1 MTAARANPIAP
12 SSIIIV
18 GGGASGVVLAAH
30 LLKSPN
36 PDLRV
41 TLIEKRPH
49 FGQGIAYSTLLSA
62 HVLNVSAAG
71 MSAYADD
78 PGNFWRWLQA
88 RGLLGQEQTPLT
100 PFYAPR
106 SVYARYLKELLDDLE
121 TRERE
126 TGRLRLIR
134 EESLSISPTA
144 SGVEVAL
151 ANGTSVVA
159 HLAVLATG
167 HDEQP
172 AQGHAVRMGS
182 EADTALDPDSRV
194 MVLGTGLSMVDAFL
208 ALEQRGHKG
217 EIIAVSR
224 RGLLPSPH
232 RKGNPIKLDVADIPL
247 GTQLSYFVGW
257 FRDLIRENQKA
268 GVDWRD
274 VVDGLRPFN
283 QKIWQNWP
291 ASAKRRFVEHTKAW
305 WDIHRHRMA
314 PEVHARVS
322 EAVQSGRIRLVAGR
336 VIGIDA
342 GESFTVHVQAR
353 HSQAVETFEV
363 ARIYDCSGIVRDI
376 STSSN
381 SVVRSLVDR
390 GLARPDPLRI
400 GLDVSANCEIIASD
414 GSVSRKILAV
424 GPLTRGTF
432 FEIDA
437 IPDIR
442 VQCARLTR
450 QLLG

>member
-1 MTAARANPIAP
+1 MVGRGN
-12 SSIIIV
+12 SIIIV

-30 LLKSPN
+30 LLKLPN

-49 FGQGIAYSTLLSA
+49 FGQGMAYSTLLSA
-62 HVLNVSAAG
+62 HVLNVNASG

-78 PGNFWRWLQA
+78 PTNFARWVLE
-88 RGLLGQEQTPLT
+88 RGLAKPDQG

-106 SVYARYLKELLDDLE
+106 SLYARYLKELLDDLE
-121 TRERE
+121 ERERE

-134 EESLSISPTA
+134 EESLSISPTSA
-144 SGVEVAL
+144 GVEVAL
-151 ANGTSVVA
+151 ANGTSVVG

-172 AQGHAVRMGS
+172 GAFQGRAIRMGS
-182 EADTALDPDSRV
+182 DADTALDAQAPV
-194 MVLGTGLSMVDAFL
+194 LVLGTGLSMVDAFL
-208 ALEQRGHKG
+208 SLEQRGHRG
-217 EIIAVSR
+217 GIIAVSR

-257 FRDLIRENQKA
+257 FRNLIRENQKA
-268 GVDWRD
+268 GGDWRD

-291 ASAKRRFVEHTKAW
+291 SSAKRRFVEHTKAW

-314 PEVHARVS
+314 PEVYERVT
-322 EAVQSGRIRLVAGR
+322 EAVGSGRIRLVAGR
-336 VIGIDA
+336 VVDIEPNDGL
-342 GESFTVHVQAR
+342 TVTIQQRGTQAL
-353 HSQAVETFEV
+353 ETLDV
-363 ARIYDCSGIVRDI
+363 ARIYDCMGIARDI
-376 STSSN
+376 SKTSN
-381 SVVRSLVDR
+381 GLVRSLVER
-390 GLARPDPLRI
+390 GLARPDPLHL
-400 GLDVSANCEIIASD
+400 GLDVTARCELIATD
-414 GSVSRKILAV
+414 GAVSSKLLAV

-442 VQCARLTR
+442 VQCARLSK

>member
-1 MTAARANPIAP
+1 MVGRGN
-12 SSIIIV
+12 SIIIV

-49 FGQGIAYSTLLSA
+49 FGQGMAYSTLLSA
-62 HVLNVSAAG
+62 HVLNVNASG

-78 PGNFWRWLQA
+78 PGNFARWVLE
-88 RGLLGQEQTPLT
+88 RGLAQPDRG

-106 SVYARYLKELLDDLE
+106 SLYARYLKELLDDLE
-121 TRERE
+121 ERERE
-126 TGRLRLIR
+126 SGRLRLIR
-134 EESLSISPTA
+134 EESLSISPTP

-151 ANGTSVVA
+151 ANGTSVVG

-172 AQGHAVRMGS
+172 GAFQGRAIRMGS
-182 EADTALDPDSRV
+182 EADTALDPEATV
-194 MVLGTGLSMVDAFL
+194 LVLGTGLSMVDAFL
-208 ALEQRGHKG
+208 SLEQRGHRG

-257 FRDLIRENQKA
+257 FRNLIRENQKA
-268 GVDWRD
+268 GGDWRD

-291 ASAKRRFVEHTKAW
+291 SSAKRRFVEHTKAW

-314 PEVHARVS
+314 PEVYERVT
-322 EAVQSGRIRLVAGR
+322 EAVGSGRIRLVAGR
-336 VIGIDA
+336 VVDIEPG
-342 GESFTVHVQAR
+342 FTVTIQQRGTQAL
-353 HSQAVETFEV
+353 ETLEV
-363 ARIYDCSGIVRDI
+363 ARIYDCMGIARDI
-376 STSSN
+376 SKTSN
-381 SVVRSLVDR
+381 GVVRSLVER
-390 GLARPDPLRI
+390 ALARPDPLRL
-400 GLDVSANCEIIASD
+400 GLDVTARCELIAAD
-414 GSVSRKILAV
+414 GTVSSKLLAV

-442 VQCARLTR
+442 VQCARLSE

>member
-1 MTAARANPIAP
+1 MVGRAN
-12 SSIIIV
+12 SIIIV

-49 FGQGIAYSTLLSA
+49 FGQGMAYSTLLSA
-62 HVLNVSAAG
+62 HVLNVNASG
-71 MSAYADD
+71 MSGYADD
-78 PGNFWRWLQA
+78 PTHFARWVLE
-88 RGLLGQEQTPLT
+88 RGLARPDQG

-106 SVYARYLKELLDDLE
+106 SLYARYLQELLDGLVE
-121 TRERE
+121 RERD
-126 TGRLRLIR
+126 TRRLRLIR
-134 EESLSISPTA
+134 EESLSIAPTHA
-144 SGVEVAL
+144 GVEVAL

-172 AQGHAVRMGS
+172 GAFQGHAVRMGT
-182 EADTALDPDSRV
+182 EADTMLDPQAQV
-194 MVLGTGLSMVDAFL
+194 LLLGTGLSMVDAFL
-208 ALEQRGHKG
+208 SLEQRGHRG
-217 EIIAVSR
+217 AIVAVSR

-232 RKGNPIKLDVADIPL
+232 RKGNPIKLDIADIPL
-247 GTQLSYFVGW
+247 GTELSYFVGW
-257 FRDLIRENQKA
+257 FRNLIRETQKA
-268 GVDWRD
+268 GGDWRD

-283 QKIWQNWP
+283 QTIWQNWP
-291 ASAKRRFVEHTKAW
+291 SSAKRRFVEHTKAW

-314 PEVHARVS
+314 PEVYARVTG
-322 EAVQSGRIRLVAGR
+322 AVRSGRIRLVAGR
-336 VIGIDA
+336 VVNVEANGGFAVKIQPRGRQD
-342 GESFTVHVQAR
+342 
-353 HSQAVETFEV
+353 VETLDV
-363 ARIYDCSGIVRDI
+363 ARIYDCMGIARDI
-376 STSSN
+376 SRTSN
-381 SVVRSLVDR
+381 GVVRSLVER
-390 GLARPDPLRI
+390 GLARPDPLRL
-400 GLDVSANCEIIASD
+400 GLDVTAKCELIAAD
-414 GSVSRKILAV
+414 GTVSSKLLAV

-442 VQCARLTR
+442 VQCAKLSK

>member
-1 MTAARANPIAP
+1 MSGRASSIIPN
-12 SSIIIV
+12 SIIIV
-18 GGGASGVVLAAH
+18 GGGASGVVMAAH
-30 LLKSPN
+30 LLKSTN

-78 PGNFWRWLQA
+78 PGNFWRWLHG
-88 RGLLGQEQTPLT
+88 RGLVDQEQTPQT

-106 SVYARYLKELLDDLE
+106 SIYARYLGELLDELE
-121 TRERE
+121 AREQP
-126 TGRLRLIR
+126 TGRLRLIH
-134 EESLSISPTA
+134 EESLSITPTA

-159 HLAVLATG
+159 HMAILATG

-172 AQGHAVRMGS
+172 TQGHAIRMGS
-182 EADTALDPDSRV
+182 EADTALDPESRV

-208 ALEQRGHKG
+208 ALEQRGHGG
-217 EIIAVSR
+217 EIVAVSR
-224 RGLLPSPH
+224 RGQLPAPPPH
-232 RKGNPIKLDVADIPL
+232 GNPIKLDVADIPL

-268 GVDWRD
+268 GIDWRD

-314 PEVHARVS
+314 PEVYAKVTQ
-322 EAVQSGRIRLVAGR
+322 AVQSGRIRLVAGR
-336 VIGIDA
+336 VVGITP
-342 GESFTVHVQAR
+342 GEAFSVDVQSR
-353 HSQAVETFEV
+353 HSQLVETFDV

-390 GLARPDPLRI
+390 GLARPDPMRI
-400 GLDVSANCEIIASD
+400 GLDVSANCEIIAGD
-414 GSVSRKILAV
+414 GTVSRKILAV

-442 VQCARLTR
+442 IQCARLSK

>member
-1 MTAARANPIAP
+1 MSVGRTN
-12 SSIIIV
+12 SIIVV

-30 LLKSPN
+30 LLKSPH

-88 RGLLGQEQTPLT
+88 RGLVSQEQTPQT

-121 TRERE
+121 QRERE

-134 EESLSISPTA
+134 EESLSISPTS

-172 AQGHAVRMGS
+172 GAGQGHAIRMGT
-182 EADTALDPDSRV
+182 EADTALDPDASV
-194 MVLGTGLSMVDAFL
+194 LVLGTGLSMVDAFL
-208 ALEQRGHKG
+208 SLEQRGHRG
-217 EIIAVSR
+217 AIIAVSR

-232 RKGNPIKLDVADIPL
+232 RKGNPIKLDIADSPL
-247 GTQLSYFVGW
+247 GTDLSYVVGW
-257 FRDLIRENQKA
+257 FRQLIRQTQKA
-268 GVDWRD
+268 GGDWRD

-283 QKIWQNWP
+283 QTIWQNWP
-291 ASAKRRFVEHTKAW
+291 SSAKRRFVEHTKAW

-314 PEVHARVS
+314 PEVYARVI
-322 EAVQSGRIRLVAGR
+322 EAVRSGRIRLVAGR
-336 VIGIDA
+336 VVDIDA
-342 GESFTVHVQAR
+342 NDGFVVKIQPRGTQDI
-353 HSQAVETFEV
+353 ETLDV
-363 ARIYDCSGIVRDI
+363 ARIYDCMGIARDI
-376 STSSN
+376 SKTSN
-381 SVVRSLVDR
+381 GLVRSLLER
-390 GLARPDPLRI
+390 GLARPDPLRL
-400 GLDVSANCEIIASD
+400 GLDVTAKCALIAAD
-414 GSVSRKILAV
+414 GTVSSKLLAV

-442 VQCARLTR
+442 VQCAKLSK

>member
-1 MTAARANPIAP
+1 MSGRGSSN
-12 SSIIIV
+12 SIIIV

-30 LLKSPN
+30 LLKSAN

-88 RGLLGQEQTPLT
+88 GGLLGQDQTPLT

-144 SGVEVAL
+144 SGVEVTL

-314 PEVHARVS
+314 PEVHAEVS
-322 EAVQSGRIRLVAGR
+322 EAVRSGRIRLVAGR
-336 VIGIDA
+336 VVGIDA
-342 GESFTVHVQAR
+342 GERVSVDIQAR
-353 HSQAVETFEV
+353 HSQAIETVEV

-400 GLDVSANCEIIASD
+400 GLDVSANCEIIAAD
-414 GSVSRKILAV
+414 GAVSRKILAV

>member
-1 MTAARANPIAP
+1 MIGRGN
-12 SSIIIV
+12 SIIIV

-30 LLKSPN
+30 LLKSSN

-49 FGQGIAYSTLLSA
+49 FGQGMAYSTLLSA
-62 HVLNVSAAG
+62 HVLNVKASG

-78 PGNFWRWLQA
+78 PDNFARWVLERALAQPDQ
-88 RGLLGQEQTPLT
+88 G

-106 SVYARYLKELLDDLE
+106 SLYARYLKELLDDLE
-121 TRERE
+121 ERERE

-134 EESLSISPTA
+134 EESLSISPTP

-151 ANGTSVVA
+151 ANGTSVVG

-172 AQGHAVRMGS
+172 GAFQGRAIRMGS
-182 EADTALDPDSRV
+182 EADTALDPQAPV
-194 MVLGTGLSMVDAFL
+194 LVLGTGLSMVDAFL
-208 ALEQRGHKG
+208 SLEQRGHRG
-217 EIIAVSR
+217 EIVAVSR

-247 GTQLSYFVGW
+247 GTELSYFVGW
-257 FRDLIRENQKA
+257 FRNLIRENQKA
-268 GVDWRD
+268 GGDWRD

-291 ASAKRRFVEHTKAW
+291 SSAKRRFVEHTKAW

-314 PEVHARVS
+314 PEVYERVT
-322 EAVQSGRIRLVAGR
+322 EAVGSGRIRLVAGR
-336 VIGIDA
+336 VVDVEPG
-342 GESFTVHVQAR
+342 FTVTIQQRGTQAL
-353 HSQAVETFEV
+353 ETLEV
-363 ARIYDCSGIVRDI
+363 ARIYDCMGIARDI
-376 STSSN
+376 SRTSN
-381 SVVRSLVDR
+381 SLLRSLVER
-390 GLARPDPLRI
+390 GLARPDPLRL
-400 GLDVSANCEIIASD
+400 GLDVTARCELIAAD
-414 GSVSRKILAV
+414 GTVSSKLLAV

-442 VQCARLTR
+442 VQCARLAK
-450 QLLG
+450 QLFG

>member
-1 MTAARANPIAP
+1 MIGRGN
-12 SSIIIV
+12 SIIVV

-49 FGQGIAYSTLLSA
+49 FGQGMAYSTLLSA
-62 HVLNVSAAG
+62 HVLNVRASL

-78 PGNFWRWLQA
+78 PENFARWVLE
-88 RGLLGQEQTPLT
+88 RGLVKPDQG

-106 SVYARYLKELLDDLE
+106 SLYARYLKELLDDLE
-121 TRERE
+121 ERERE
-126 TGRLRLIR
+126 AARLRLIR
-134 EESLSISPTA
+134 EESLSISPTS
-144 SGVEVAL
+144 SGVEVTL
-151 ANGTSVVA
+151 ANGTSVVG
-159 HLAVLATG
+159 HFAVLATG

-172 AQGHAVRMGS
+172 GAFQGRAIRMGS
-182 EADTALDPDSRV
+182 DADTVLEPEAPVL
-194 MVLGTGLSMVDAFL
+194 VLGTGLSMVDAFL
-208 ALEQRGHKG
+208 SLEQRGHRG
-217 EIIAVSR
+217 EIVAVSR

-232 RKGNPIKLDVADIPL
+232 RKGNPIKLDIADIPL
-247 GTQLSYFVGW
+247 GTELSYFIGW
-257 FRDLIRENQKA
+257 FRNLIRDNQKA
-268 GVDWRD
+268 GGDWRD

-291 ASAKRRFVEHTKAW
+291 SSAKRRFVEHTKAW

-314 PEVHARVS
+314 PEVYGRVTR
-322 EAVQSGRIRLVAGR
+322 AVRSGRIRLVAGR
-336 VIGIDA
+336 VVDIEPDG
-342 GESFTVHVQAR
+342 GLTVTIQQRGTQAL
-353 HSQAVETFEV
+353 ETLEV
-363 ARIYDCSGIVRDI
+363 ARIYDCMGIARDI
-376 STSSN
+376 SKTSN
-381 SVVRSLVDR
+381 GVVRSLVER
-390 GLARPDPLRI
+390 GLARPDPLRL
-400 GLDVSANCEIIASD
+400 GLDVTAKCEMIAAD
-414 GSVSRKILAV
+414 GTVSSKILAV

-442 VQCARLTR
+442 VQCAKLSK

>member
-1 MTAARANPIAP
+1 MSVRPNSIIPN
-12 SSIIIV
+12 SIIIV
-18 GGGASGVVLAAH
+18 GGGASGVVMAAH

-78 PGNFWRWLQA
+78 PSNFWRWLQG
-88 RGLLGQEQTPLT
+88 RGLVDKEQAPQT

-106 SVYARYLKELLDDLE
+106 SLYARYLGALLDELE
-121 TRERE
+121 AREQP
-126 TGRLRLIR
+126 TGRLRLIH
-134 EESLSISPTA
+134 EESLSITPTA

-159 HLAVLATG
+159 HLAILATG

-182 EADTALDPDSRV
+182 EADTALDADSPV

-208 ALEQRGHKG
+208 ALEQRGHTGK
-217 EIIAVSR
+217 IVAVSR

-268 GVDWRD
+268 GIDWRD

-314 PEVHARVS
+314 PEVYAKVTQ
-322 EAVQSGRIRLVAGR
+322 AVQSGRIRLVAGR
-336 VIGIDA
+336 VVGIA
-342 GESFTVHVQAR
+342 PGEAFSVDVQSR
-353 HSQAVETFEV
+353 HSQLVETFDV

-390 GLARPDPLRI
+390 GLGRPDPMRI
-400 GLDVSANCEIIASD
+400 GLDVSANCEIIAGD
-414 GSVSRKILAV
+414 GTVSRKILAV

-442 VQCARLTR
+442 VQCARLSK

>member
-1 MTAARANPIAP
+1 MVGRGN
-12 SSIIIV
+12 SIIIV

-49 FGQGIAYSTLLSA
+49 FGQGMAYSTLLSA
-62 HVLNVSAAG
+62 HVLNVNASG
-71 MSAYADD
+71 MSAHADD
-78 PGNFWRWLQA
+78 PGDFARWVLE
-88 RGLLGQEQTPLT
+88 RGFAKPDQG

-106 SVYARYLKELLDDLE
+106 SLYARYLKELLDDLE
-121 TRERE
+121 ERERE
-126 TGRLRLIR
+126 AGRLRLIR
-134 EESLSISPTA
+134 EESLSISPTP
-144 SGVEVAL
+144 SGVDVAL
-151 ANGTSVVA
+151 ANGTSVVG

-172 AQGHAVRMGS
+172 GAFQGRAIRMGS
-182 EADTALDPDSRV
+182 EADTALDPEATV
-194 MVLGTGLSMVDAFL
+194 LVLGTGLSMVDAFL
-208 ALEQRGHKG
+208 SLQQRGHRG
-217 EIIAVSR
+217 EIVAVSR

-247 GTQLSYFVGW
+247 GTELSYFVGW
-257 FRDLIRENQKA
+257 FRNLIRENQKA
-268 GVDWRD
+268 GGDWRD

-291 ASAKRRFVEHTKAW
+291 SSAKRRFVEHTKAW

-314 PEVHARVS
+314 PEVYERVT
-322 EAVQSGRIRLVAGR
+322 EAVGSGRIRLVAGR
-336 VIGIDA
+336 VVDIEPG
-342 GESFTVHVQAR
+342 FTVTIQQRATQAL
-353 HSQAVETFEV
+353 ETLEV
-363 ARIYDCSGIVRDI
+363 ARIYDCMGIARDI
-376 STSSN
+376 SRTSN
-381 SVVRSLVDR
+381 GVVRSLVER
-390 GLARPDPLRI
+390 ALARPDPLRL
-400 GLDVSANCEIIASD
+400 GLDVTAGCELIAAD
-414 GSVSRKILAV
+414 GTVSSKLLAV

-442 VQCARLTR
+442 VQCAKLSKL
-450 QLLG
+450 LLG

>member
-1 MTAARANPIAP
+1 MRMTGRAN
-12 SSIIIV
+12 SIIIV

-62 HVLNVSAAG
+62 HVLNVAATG

-78 PGNFWRWLQA
+78 PGNFWRWLLE
-88 RGLLGQEQTPLT
+88 RGLATPEQAPV
-100 PFYAPR
+100 YAPR
-106 SVYARYLKELLDDLE
+106 SLYARYLGELLDDLE
-121 TRERE
+121 AREQQ

-134 EESLSISPTA
+134 EESRSIKPTA
-144 SGVEVAL
+144 SGVEVTL

-159 HLAVLATG
+159 HLAILATG
-167 HDEQP
+167 HDEMP
-172 AQGHAVRMGS
+172 AQGHAIRMGS
-182 EADTALDPDSRV
+182 EADTELPPDASV

-208 ALEQRGHKG
+208 ALEQRGHRG
-217 EIIAVSR
+217 DIIAVSR

-268 GVDWRD
+268 GRDWRD

-314 PEVHARVS
+314 PEVHARVT

-336 VIGIDA
+336 VVGIEADDQFA
-342 GESFTVHVQAR
+342 VQVQSR
-353 HSQAVETFEV
+353 HTQRLETFEV

-390 GLARPDPLRI
+390 RLARPDPMRI
-400 GLDVSANCEIIASD
+400 GLDVSANCEIIAGD
-414 GSVSRKILAV
+414 GAVSKKILAV

-442 VQCARLTR
+442 VQCARLSK

>member
-1 MTAARANPIAP
+1 MVGRGN
-12 SSIIIV
+12 SIIIV

-30 LLKSPN
+30 LMKSPN

-49 FGQGIAYSTLLSA
+49 FGQGMAYSTLLSA
-62 HVLNVSAAG
+62 HVLNVKASG

-78 PGNFWRWLQA
+78 PENFARWVLE
-88 RGLLGQEQTPLT
+88 RGLADPDGG

-106 SVYARYLKELLDDLE
+106 SLYARYLKELLDDLE
-121 TRERE
+121 ERERE
-126 TGRLRLIR
+126 SGRLRLIR
-134 EESLSISPTA
+134 EETLSISPTP
-144 SGVEVAL
+144 SGVDVAL
-151 ANGTSVVA
+151 ANGTSVVG

-172 AQGHAVRMGS
+172 GAFQGRAVRMGS
-182 EADTALDPDSRV
+182 EADAALEPEARV
-194 MVLGTGLSMVDAFL
+194 LLLGTGLSMVDAFL
-208 ALEQRGHKG
+208 SLDQRGHRG
-217 EIIAVSR
+217 EIVAVSR

-232 RKGNPIKLDVADIPL
+232 RKGNPIKLDIADIPL

-257 FRDLIRENQKA
+257 FRNLIRENQQA
-268 GVDWRD
+268 GGDWRD

-283 QKIWQNWP
+283 QTIWQNWP
-291 ASAKRRFVEHTKAW
+291 SSAKRRFVEHTKAW

-314 PEVHARVS
+314 PEVYERITG
-322 EAVQSGRIRLVAGR
+322 AVRSGRIRLVAGR
-336 VIGIDA
+336 VVDVRPG
-342 GESFTVHVQAR
+342 GSFAVDIQQRGTQAL
-353 HSQAVETFEV
+353 ETLDV
-363 ARIYDCSGIVRDI
+363 ARIYDCMGIARDI
-376 STSSN
+376 STTSN
-381 SVVRSLVDR
+381 GVVRTLVER
-390 GLARPDPLRI
+390 GLARPDPLRL
-400 GLDVSANCEIIASD
+400 GLDVTAKCEIIAAD
-414 GSVSRKILAV
+414 GTISSRVLAV

-442 VQCARLTR
+442 VQCARLSK

>member
-1 MTAARANPIAP
+1 MTGRAN
-12 SSIIIV
+12 SIIIV

-49 FGQGIAYSTLLSA
+49 FGQGMAYSTLLSA

-78 PGNFWRWLQA
+78 PDNFWRWLQE
-88 RGLLGQEQTPLT
+88 RGLATPEQAPV
-100 PFYAPR
+100 YAPR

-121 TRERE
+121 ARELQ

-144 SGVEVAL
+144 SGVEVVL

-167 HDEQP
+167 HDEEP
-172 AQGHAVRMGS
+172 GAGQGYAIRMGS
-182 EADTALDPDSRV
+182 EADTALDPDSRIL
-194 MVLGTGLSMVDAFL
+194 VLGTGLSMVDAFL
-208 ALEQRGHKG
+208 SLEQRGHSG
-217 EIIAVSR
+217 EIVAVSR

-268 GVDWRD
+268 GIDWRD

-291 ASAKRRFVEHTKAW
+291 SSAKRRFVEHTKAW

-314 PEVHARVS
+314 PEVYGRVT

-336 VIGIDA
+336 VVDIGA
-342 GESFTVHVQAR
+342 GAEFAAQIQSRHTQRLETV
-353 HSQAVETFEV
+353 EV
-363 ARIYDCSGIVRDI
+363 ARIYDCTGIARDI
-376 STSSN
+376 SSSSN
-381 SVVRSLVDR
+381 SVVRSLVER
-390 GLARPDPLRI
+390 GLARPDPLHL
-400 GLDVSANCEIIASD
+400 GLDVTGNCEIIASD
-414 GSVSRKILAV
+414 GTVSSKILAV

-442 VQCARLTR
+442 VQSARLSKL
-450 QLLG
+450 LLG

>member
-1 MTAARANPIAP
+1 MTVRATP

-41 TLIEKRPH
+41 SLIEKRPH
-49 FGQGIAYSTLLSA
+49 FGQGMAYSTLLSA
-62 HVLNVSAAG
+62 HVLNVSASG

-78 PGNFWRWLQA
+78 PGNFSRWLLE
-88 RGLLGQEQTPLT
+88 RGLATPEQAPV
-100 PFYAPR
+100 YAPR
-106 SVYARYLKELLDDLE
+106 SVYARYLKELLDELE
-121 TRERE
+121 AREQQ

-134 EESLSISPTA
+134 EESLSISPTT

-167 HDEQP
+167 HDEEP
-172 AQGHAVRMGS
+172 GAGQGHAIRMGS
-182 EADTALDPDSRV
+182 EADTALDPEARV

-208 ALEQRGHKG
+208 SLEQRGHRG
-217 EIIAVSR
+217 AIVAVSR

-268 GVDWRD
+268 GIDWRD

-291 ASAKRRFVEHTKAW
+291 SSAKRRFVEHTKAW

-314 PEVHARVS
+314 PEVYARVA
-322 EAVQSGRIRLVAGR
+322 EAVQAGRIRLVAGR
-336 VIGIDA
+336 VVEIAA
-342 GESFTVHVQAR
+342 GDGFSVQVQSR
-353 HSQAVETFEV
+353 HTQHLERFDF
-363 ARIYDCSGIVRDI
+363 ARIYDCTGIARDI
-376 STSSN
+376 STTSN
-381 SVVRSLVDR
+381 SVVRSLVER
-390 GLARPDPLRI
+390 GLARPDPLSL
-400 GLDVSANCEIIASD
+400 GLDVTANCEVIAGD
-414 GSVSRKILAV
+414 GTVFAKILAV

-442 VQCARLTR
+442 VQCARLSKR
-450 QLLG
+450 LLG

>member
-1 MTAARANPIAP
+1 MVGRAN
-12 SSIIIV
+12 SIVIV

-41 TLIEKRPH
+41 ALIERRPH
-49 FGQGIAYSTLLSA
+49 FGQGMAYSTLLSA
-62 HVLNVSAAG
+62 HVLNVNASG

-78 PGNFWRWLQA
+78 PTNFARWVLD
-88 RGLLGQEQTPLT
+88 RGLAQPDQG

-106 SVYARYLKELLDDLE
+106 SLYARYLKELLDELE
-121 TRERE
+121 ARERDS
-126 TGRLRLIR
+126 GRLRLIR
-134 EESLSISPTA
+134 EESLSISPTP

-151 ANGTSVVA
+151 VNGISVVG

-172 AQGHAVRMGS
+172 GAFQGRAIRMGS
-182 EADTALDPDSRV
+182 EADTALDPEATV
-194 MVLGTGLSMVDAFL
+194 LVLGTGLSMVDAFL
-208 ALEQRGHKG
+208 SLEQRGHCG

-257 FRDLIRENQKA
+257 FRNLIRENQKA
-268 GVDWRD
+268 GGDWRD

-291 ASAKRRFVEHTKAW
+291 SSAKRRFVEHTKAW
-305 WDIHRHRMA
+305 WDIHRHRIA
-314 PEVHARVS
+314 PEVYARVT
-322 EAVQSGRIRLVAGR
+322 EAVRSGRIRLVAGR
-336 VIGIDA
+336 VVEI
-342 GESFTVHVQAR
+342 EPEFTVRIQQRGTQAL
-353 HSQAVETFEV
+353 ETLEV
-363 ARIYDCSGIVRDI
+363 ARIYDCMGIARDI
-376 STSSN
+376 SKTSN
-381 SVVRSLVDR
+381 GVVRSLVER
-390 GLARPDPLRI
+390 GLARPDPLHL
-400 GLDVSANCEIIASD
+400 GLDVTANCELVAAD
-414 GSVSRKILAV
+414 GTVSSKILAI

-442 VQCARLTR
+442 VQCAKLSK
-450 QLLG
+450 QLLGSD

>member
-1 MTAARANPIAP
+1 MVGRGN
-12 SSIIIV
+12 SIVIV

-41 TLIEKRPH
+41 ALIERRPH
-49 FGQGIAYSTLLSA
+49 FGQGMAYSTLLSA
-62 HVLNVSAAG
+62 HVLNVNASG

-78 PGNFWRWLQA
+78 PTNFARWVLD
-88 RGLLGQEQTPLT
+88 RGLAQPDQG

-106 SVYARYLKELLDDLE
+106 SLYARYLKELLDELE
-121 TRERE
+121 ARERDS
-126 TGRLRLIR
+126 GRLRLIR
-134 EESLSISPTA
+134 EESLSISPTP

-151 ANGTSVVA
+151 VNGISVVG

-172 AQGHAVRMGS
+172 GAFQGRAIRMGS
-182 EADTALDPDSRV
+182 EADTALDPEATV
-194 MVLGTGLSMVDAFL
+194 LVLGTGLSMVDAFL
-208 ALEQRGHKG
+208 SLEQRGHRG

-257 FRDLIRENQKA
+257 FRNLIRENQKA
-268 GVDWRD
+268 GGDWRD

-291 ASAKRRFVEHTKAW
+291 SSAKRRFVEHTKAW
-305 WDIHRHRMA
+305 WDIHRHRIA
-314 PEVHARVS
+314 PEVYARVT
-322 EAVQSGRIRLVAGR
+322 EAVRSGRIRLVAGR
-336 VIGIDA
+336 VVEI
-342 GESFTVHVQAR
+342 ELEFTVRIQQRGTQAL
-353 HSQAVETFEV
+353 ETLEV
-363 ARIYDCSGIVRDI
+363 ARIYDCMGIARDI
-376 STSSN
+376 SKTSN
-381 SVVRSLVDR
+381 GVVRSLVER
-390 GLARPDPLRI
+390 GLARPDPLHL
-400 GLDVSANCEIIASD
+400 GLDVTANCELVAAD
-414 GSVSRKILAV
+414 GTVSSKILAI

-442 VQCARLTR
+442 VQCAKLSK
-450 QLLG
+450 QLLGSD

>member
-1 MTAARANPIAP
+1 MTGRAN
-12 SSIIIV
+12 SIIIV

-78 PGNFWRWLQA
+78 PGNFWRWLLE
-88 RGLLGQEQTPLT
+88 RGLATPEQAPV
-100 PFYAPR
+100 YAPR
-106 SVYARYLKELLDDLE
+106 SLYARYLKELLDDLE
-121 TRERE
+121 AGERA

-134 EESLSISPTA
+134 EESRSISPTA
-144 SGVEVAL
+144 SGVEVVL
-151 ANGTSVVA
+151 ANGTSVVS

-172 AQGHAVRMGS
+172 AHGHAIRMGS
-182 EADTALDPDSRV
+182 EADTALDPGSRV

-217 EIIAVSR
+217 EIVAISR

-232 RKGNPIKLDVADIPL
+232 RKGNPIKLDIADIPL

-283 QKIWQNWP
+283 QNIWQNWP
-291 ASAKRRFVEHTKAW
+291 SSAKRRFVEHTKAW

-314 PEVHARVS
+314 PEVYAKVTG
-322 EAVQSGRIRLVAGR
+322 AVQSGRIRLVAGR
-336 VIGIDA
+336 VVDVTANDEFIVA
-342 GESFTVHVQAR
+342 VQSR
-353 HSQAVETFEV
+353 HTQRLETFDV

-400 GLDVSANCEIIASD
+400 GLDVTANCEIIASD
-414 GSVSRKILAV
+414 GTVSTKILAV

-442 VQCARLTR
+442 VQCARLSKR
-450 QLLG
+450 LLG

>member
-1 MTAARANPIAP
+1 MSGRANSIIP

-18 GGGASGVVLAAH
+18 GGGASGVVMAAH

-41 TLIEKRPH
+41 TLIERRPH
-49 FGQGIAYSTLLSA
+49 FGQGVAYSTLLSA

-78 PGNFWRWLQA
+78 SGNFWRWLQG
-88 RGLLGQEQTPLT
+88 RGLVSPEQTPQT

-106 SVYARYLKELLDDLE
+106 SIYARYLGELLDELE
-121 TRERE
+121 AREQP
-126 TGRLRLIR
+126 TGRLRLIH
-134 EESLSISPTA
+134 EESRSITPTP

-159 HLAVLATG
+159 HLAILATG

-172 AQGHAVRMGS
+172 AQGHAIRMGS
-182 EADTALDPDSRV
+182 EADTELAPDRRV

-208 ALEQRGHKG
+208 ALEQRGHTG
-217 EIIAVSR
+217 EIVAVSR

-268 GVDWRD
+268 GIDWRD

-314 PEVHARVS
+314 PEVYARVT
-322 EAVQSGRIRLVAGR
+322 EAVRSGRIRLVAGR
-336 VIGIDA
+336 VVDVTPNDGFVVRI
-342 GESFTVHVQAR
+342 QAR
-353 HSQAVETFEV
+353 GTQDVETLDV
-363 ARIYDCSGIVRDI
+363 ARIYDCMGIARDI
-376 STSSN
+376 SRTSN
-381 SVVRSLVDR
+381 GVVRSLVER
-390 GLARPDPLRI
+390 SLARPDPLRL
-400 GLDVSANCEIIASD
+400 GLDVTAKCELIAAD
-414 GSVSRKILAV
+414 GTVSSKLLAV

-442 VQCARLTR
+442 VQCAKLSKL
-450 QLLG
+450 LLG

>member
-1 MTAARANPIAP
+1 MSARAN
-12 SSIIIV
+12 SIIIV
-18 GGGASGVVLAAH
+18 GGGASGVVMAAH
-30 LLKSPN
+30 LLKSTN

-78 PGNFWRWLQA
+78 PGNFWRWLQG
-88 RGLLGQEQTPLT
+88 RGLVDPEQTPQT

-106 SVYARYLKELLDDLE
+106 SLYARYLGELLDDLE
-121 TRERE
+121 AQEQP
-126 TGRLRLIR
+126 TGRLRLIH
-134 EESLSISPTA
+134 EESLSITPTA

-159 HLAVLATG
+159 HMAILATG

-172 AQGHAVRMGS
+172 AQGHAIRMGS
-182 EADTALDPDSRV
+182 EADTALDPESRV

-208 ALEQRGHKG
+208 ALEQRGHTG
-217 EIIAVSR
+217 EIVAVSR

-268 GVDWRD
+268 GIDWRD

-314 PEVHARVS
+314 PEVYAKVTQ
-322 EAVQSGRIRLVAGR
+322 AVQSGRIRLVAGR
-336 VIGIDA
+336 VVGITP
-342 GESFTVHVQAR
+342 GEAFSVDVQSR
-353 HSQAVETFEV
+353 HSQLIEPFDV

-390 GLARPDPLRI
+390 GLARPDPMRI
-400 GLDVSANCEIIASD
+400 GLDVSANCEIIAGD
-414 GSVSRKILAV
+414 GTVLRNVLAV

-442 VQCARLTR
+442 VQCARLSK

>member
-1 MTAARANPIAP
+1 MSGRANSIIPN
-12 SSIIIV
+12 SIIIV

-78 PGNFWRWLQA
+78 PGNFLRWLQE
-88 RGLLGQEQTPLT
+88 RGLLDQEQTPQT

-106 SVYARYLKELLDDLE
+106 SIYARYLRELLDELE
-121 TRERE
+121 AREQP
-126 TGRLRLIR
+126 TGRLRLIH
-134 EESLSISPTA
+134 EESLSITPTA

-182 EADTALDPDSRV
+182 EADTPLDPQSRV

-208 ALEQRGHKG
+208 ALEQRGHEG
-217 EIIAVSR
+217 EIVAVSR

-257 FRDLIRENQKA
+257 FRNLIRENQKA

-283 QKIWQNWP
+283 QRIWQNWP

-314 PEVHARVS
+314 PEVYAKVT

-336 VIGIDA
+336 VVGIVPGKA
-342 GESFTVHVQAR
+342 FTVDVQSR
-353 HSQAVETFEV
+353 HSQLVETFEA

-390 GLARPDPLRI
+390 RLARPDPMRI
-400 GLDVSANCEIIASD
+400 GLDVSPNCEIIASD
-414 GSVSRKILAV
+414 GTVSRKILAV

-442 VQCARLTR
+442 VQCARLSK

>member
-1 MTAARANPIAP
+1 MVGRGN
-12 SSIIIV
+12 SIIIV
-18 GGGASGVVLAAH
+18 GGGASGVVLATH

-49 FGQGIAYSTLLSA
+49 FGQGMAYSTLLSA
-62 HVLNVSAAG
+62 HVLNVRASL
-71 MSAYADD
+71 MSADADD
-78 PGNFWRWLQA
+78 PENFARWVLE
-88 RGLLGQEQTPLT
+88 RGLAKPDQG

-106 SVYARYLKELLDDLE
+106 SLYARYLKELLDDLE
-121 TRERE
+121 ERERE

-134 EESLSISPTA
+134 EESLSIAPTA
-144 SGVEVAL
+144 SGVEVTL
-151 ANGTSVVA
+151 ANGTSVVG

-172 AQGHAVRMGS
+172 GAFQGRAIRMGS
-182 EADTALDPDSRV
+182 EADTALDAQAPV
-194 MVLGTGLSMVDAFL
+194 LVLGTGLSMVDAFL
-208 ALEQRGHKG
+208 SLEQRGHQG
-217 EIIAVSR
+217 EIVAVSR

-257 FRDLIRENQKA
+257 FRNLIRENQKA
-268 GVDWRD
+268 GGDWRD

-283 QKIWQNWP
+283 QKIWQDWP
-291 ASAKRRFVEHTKAW
+291 SSAKRRFVEHTKAW

-314 PEVHARVS
+314 PEVYERVT
-322 EAVQSGRIRLVAGR
+322 EAVRSSRIRLVAGR
-336 VIGIDA
+336 VVDIEPNDGFVVKIQQR
-342 GESFTVHVQAR
+342 GTQAL
-353 HSQAVETFEV
+353 ETLEV
-363 ARIYDCSGIVRDI
+363 ARIYDCMGIARDI
-376 STSSN
+376 STTSN
-381 SVVRSLVDR
+381 GVVRSLVER
-390 GLARPDPLRI
+390 GLARPDPLRL
-400 GLDVSANCEIIASD
+400 GLDVTARCELIAAD
-414 GSVSRKILAV
+414 GAVSSKLLAV

-442 VQCARLTR
+442 VQCAKLSK

>member
-1 MTAARANPIAP
+1 MTGRATPN
-12 SSIIIV
+12 SIIIV

-41 TLIEKRPH
+41 SLIEKRPH
-49 FGQGIAYSTLLSA
+49 FGQGMAYSTLLSA
-62 HVLNVSAAG
+62 HVLNVSASG

-78 PGNFWRWLQA
+78 PGNFSRWLLERGIATPEQA
-88 RGLLGQEQTPLT
+88 PV
-100 PFYAPR
+100 YAPR
-106 SVYARYLKELLDDLE
+106 SVYARYLKELLDELE
-121 TRERE
+121 AREQQ

-167 HDEQP
+167 HDEEP
-172 AQGHAVRMGS
+172 GAGQGHAIRMGS
-182 EADTALDPDSRV
+182 EADTALDPEAQV
-194 MVLGTGLSMVDAFL
+194 LVLGTGLSMVDAFL
-208 ALEQRGHKG
+208 SLEQRGHRG
-217 EIIAVSR
+217 AIVVVSR

-268 GVDWRD
+268 GIDWRD

-283 QKIWQNWP
+283 QQIWQNWP
-291 ASAKRRFVEHTKAW
+291 SSAKRRFVEHTKAW

-314 PEVHARVS
+314 PEVYTRVA
-322 EAVQSGRIRLVAGR
+322 EAVQAGRIRLVAGR
-336 VIGIDA
+336 VVEIAA
-342 GESFTVHVQAR
+342 GDSFRVQVQSR
-353 HSQAVETFEV
+353 HTQQLERFDVT
-363 ARIYDCSGIVRDI
+363 RIYDCTGIVRDI
-376 STSSN
+376 STTSN

-390 GLARPDPLRI
+390 GLARPDPLRL
-400 GLDVSANCEIIASD
+400 GLDVTANCEVIAGD
-414 GSVSRKILAV
+414 GTVSAKILAV

-442 VQCARLTR
+442 VQCARLSKR
-450 QLLG
+450 LLG

>member
-1 MTAARANPIAP
+1 MVGRGN
-12 SSIIIV
+12 SIIIV

-49 FGQGIAYSTLLSA
+49 FGQGMAYSTLLSA
-62 HVLNVSAAG
+62 HVLNVKASG

-78 PGNFWRWLQA
+78 PDNFARWVLE
-88 RGLLGQEQTPLT
+88 RGLAKPDQG

-106 SVYARYLKELLDDLE
+106 SLYAHYLKELLDDLE
-121 TRERE
+121 ERERE
-126 TGRLRLIR
+126 MGRLRLIR
-134 EESLSISPTA
+134 EESLSISPTP

-151 ANGTSVVA
+151 ANGTTVVG

-172 AQGHAVRMGS
+172 GAFQGRAIRMGS
-182 EADTALDPDSRV
+182 DADTALDSQAPV
-194 MVLGTGLSMVDAFL
+194 LVLGTGLSMVDAFL
-208 ALEQRGHKG
+208 SLEQRGHRG

-257 FRDLIRENQKA
+257 FRNLIRENQKA
-268 GVDWRD
+268 GGDWRD

-291 ASAKRRFVEHTKAW
+291 SSAKRRFVEHTKAW

-314 PEVHARVS
+314 PEVYERVT
-322 EAVQSGRIRLVAGR
+322 EAVRSGRIRLVAGR
-336 VIGIDA
+336 VAEIEPD
-342 GESFTVHVQAR
+342 FTVRIQQRGTQAL
-353 HSQAVETFEV
+353 ETLEV
-363 ARIYDCSGIVRDI
+363 ARIYDCMGIARDI
-376 STSSN
+376 SKTSN
-381 SVVRSLVDR
+381 SLVRSLVER
-390 GLARPDPLRI
+390 GLARPDPLRL
-400 GLDVSANCEIIASD
+400 GLDVTARCELIAAD
-414 GSVSRKILAV
+414 GTVSSRILAV

-442 VQCARLTR
+442 VQCARLSK

>member
-1 MTAARANPIAP
+1 MTGRAN
-12 SSIIIV
+12 SIIVV

-30 LLKSPN
+30 LLKSRN

-62 HVLNVSAAG
+62 HVLNVSATG

-78 PGNFWRWLQA
+78 PGNFWRWLLE
-88 RGLLGQEQTPLT
+88 RGLATPEQTPV
-100 PFYAPR
+100 YAPR
-106 SVYARYLKELLDDLE
+106 SLYARYLKELLDDLE
-121 TRERE
+121 SRERA

-134 EESLSISPTA
+134 EESRSISPTA
-144 SGVEVAL
+144 SGVEVVL
-151 ANGTSVVA
+151 ANGTSVVS

-172 AQGHAVRMGS
+172 AHGHAIRMGS
-182 EADTALDPDSRV
+182 EADTALDPNSRV
-194 MVLGTGLSMVDAFL
+194 MLLGTGLSMVDAFL

-217 EIIAVSR
+217 EIVAISR

-232 RKGNPIKLDVADIPL
+232 RKGNPIKLDIADIPL

-283 QKIWQNWP
+283 QNIWQNWP
-291 ASAKRRFVEHTKAW
+291 SSAKRRFVEHTKAW

-314 PEVHARVS
+314 PEVYAKVAG
-322 EAVQSGRIRLVAGR
+322 AVQSGRIRLVAGR
-336 VIGIDA
+336 VVDVTANDEFIVA
-342 GESFTVHVQAR
+342 VQSR
-353 HSQAVETFEV
+353 HTQRLETFDV

-400 GLDVSANCEIIASD
+400 GLDVTANCEIIASD
-414 GSVSRKILAV
+414 DTVSTKILAV

-442 VQCARLTR
+442 VQCARLSKR
-450 QLLG
+450 LLG

>member
-1 MTAARANPIAP
+1 MVGRGN
-12 SSIIIV
+12 SIIIV

-49 FGQGIAYSTLLSA
+49 FGQGMAYSTLLSA
-62 HVLNVSAAG
+62 HVLNVKASG

-78 PGNFWRWLQA
+78 PDNFARWVLE
-88 RGLLGQEQTPLT
+88 RGLARPDQG

-106 SVYARYLKELLDDLE
+106 SLYARYLKELLDDIE
-121 TRERE
+121 QRERE
-126 TGRLRLIR
+126 NGRLRLIR
-134 EESLSISPTA
+134 EESLSISPTPA
-144 SGVEVAL
+144 GVEVAL
-151 ANGTSVVA
+151 ANGTSVVG

-172 AQGHAVRMGS
+172 GAFQGRAIRMGS
-182 EADTALDPDSRV
+182 DGDTALDPEAPV
-194 MVLGTGLSMVDAFL
+194 LVLGTGLSMVDAFL
-208 ALEQRGHKG
+208 SLEQRGHRG
-217 EIIAVSR
+217 QIIAVSR

-257 FRDLIRENQKA
+257 FRNLIRDNQKA
-268 GVDWRD
+268 GGDWRD

-283 QKIWQNWP
+283 QTIWQNWP
-291 ASAKRRFVEHTKAW
+291 SSAKRRFVEHTKAW

-314 PEVHARVS
+314 PEVYERVT
-322 EAVQSGRIRLVAGR
+322 EAVGSGRIRLVAGR
-336 VIGIDA
+336 VVDIEPNDG
-342 GESFTVHVQAR
+342 FTVTIQQRGTQAL
-353 HSQAVETFEV
+353 ETLDV
-363 ARIYDCSGIVRDI
+363 ARIYDCMGIARDI
-376 STSSN
+376 STTSN
-381 SVVRSLVDR
+381 GLVRSLVER
-390 GLARPDPLRI
+390 GLARPDPLRL
-400 GLDVSANCEIIASD
+400 GLDVTARCELIAAD
-414 GSVSRKILAV
+414 GTVSSKLLAV

-442 VQCARLTR
+442 VQCARLSK

>member
-1 MTAARANPIAP
+1 MTGRTNPTR
-12 SSIIIV
+12 SIIIV

-78 PGNFWRWLQA
+78 PGNFWRWLLE
-88 RGLLGQEQTPLT
+88 RGLATPEQAPV
-100 PFYAPR
+100 YAPR
-106 SVYARYLKELLDDLE
+106 SLYARYLKELLDDLE

-134 EESLSISPTA
+134 EESLSITPTA

-172 AQGHAVRMGS
+172 AQGHAIRMGS
-182 EADTALDPDSRV
+182 EADTALDPDSRIL
-194 MVLGTGLSMVDAFL
+194 VLGTGLSMVDAFL
-208 ALEQRGHKG
+208 SLEQRGHRG
-217 EIIAVSR
+217 DIIAVSR

-257 FRDLIRENQKA
+257 FRDLIRQNQKA

-314 PEVHARVS
+314 PEVYARVT
-322 EAVQSGRIRLVAGR
+322 EAVQSGRIRPLAGR
-336 VIGIDA
+336 VVAVTPGD
-342 GESFTVHVQAR
+342 GF
-353 HSQAVETFEV
+353 AVEVQSRHTQRIETFGV

-400 GLDVSANCEIIASD
+400 GLDVSANCEIIAAD
-414 GSVSRKILAV
+414 GTVSRKILAV

-442 VQCARLTR
+442 VQCARLSKR
-450 QLLG
+450 LLG

>member
-1 MTAARANPIAP
+1 MSGRAN
-12 SSIIIV
+12 SIIIV
-18 GGGASGVVLAAH
+18 GGGASGVVMAAH
-30 LLKSPN
+30 LLKSAN

-78 PGNFWRWLQA
+78 PGNFWRWLQG
-88 RGLLGQEQTPLT
+88 RGLVDQEQTPQT

-106 SVYARYLKELLDDLE
+106 SIYARYLGELLDELE
-121 TRERE
+121 AREQP
-126 TGRLRLIR
+126 TGRLRLTH
-134 EESLSISPTA
+134 EESLSITPTA

-159 HLAVLATG
+159 HLAILATG

-182 EADTALDPDSRV
+182 EADTALDPDSPV

-208 ALEQRGHKG
+208 ALEQRGHTGK
-217 EIIAVSR
+217 IVAVSR

-268 GVDWRD
+268 GIDWRD

-314 PEVHARVS
+314 PEVYAKVTQ
-322 EAVQSGRIRLVAGR
+322 AVQSGRIRLVAGR
-336 VIGIDA
+336 VVGITP
-342 GESFTVHVQAR
+342 GEAFSIDVQSR
-353 HSQAVETFEV
+353 HSQLVETFDA

-390 GLARPDPLRI
+390 GLARPDPMRI
-400 GLDVSANCEIIASD
+400 GLDVSANCEIIAND
-414 GSVSRKILAV
+414 GAVSRKILAV

-442 VQCARLTR
+442 VQCARLSK